1 MVGAAPA
8 ADPSAQ
14 AQSVVSFLNGRL
26 YQLIGKEAA
35 AVPYLEF
42 AWAELTGS
50 NRASAEQALF
60 AAYINSGRQGQA
72 LELAQKA
79 IEEQS
84 PNRPFF
90 EAFLRS
96 VTPAPQSPAPRP
108 KSKKPARTKK
118 HLRLRPSSLLIV

>member
-1 MVGAAPA
+1 
-8 ADPSAQ
+8 
-14 AQSVVSFLNGRL
+14 
-26 YQLIGKEAA
+26 LIGKETA

-42 AWAELTGS
+42 ACAELTGS

-60 AAYINSGRQGQA
+60 AAYINSGRQKQA

-79 IEEQS
+79 VREQS

-96 VTPAPQSPAPRP
+96 VTPAAPQPRPTSPAEPGAVGR
-108 KSKKPARTKK
+108 
-118 HLRLRPSSLLIV
+118 